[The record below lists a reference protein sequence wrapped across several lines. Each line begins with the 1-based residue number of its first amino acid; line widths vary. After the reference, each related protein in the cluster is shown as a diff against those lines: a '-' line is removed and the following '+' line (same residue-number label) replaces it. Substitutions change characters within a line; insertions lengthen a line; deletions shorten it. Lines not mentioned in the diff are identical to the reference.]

1 MVYKYLCEPG
11 PISSAFCPEKMIWAW
26 ASRSEGRPGLSRHLH
41 GRGDRTRP
49 HLKPEKNISRRRKT
63 VQVAPRLA
71 EVSPV
76 NTFQIL
82 ITPFSRPVARSRL
95 LLPLGGV
102 LVGRAPVA
110 DFGGLGPK
118 AKPQTGWPQLKLL
131 SPRSVSAFWLSL
143 RGSTEMF

>member
-1 MVYKYLCEPG
+1 MFYKYLCEPG
-11 PISSAFCPEKMIWAW
+11 PRSSVSCPEKMIWAW

-41 GRGDRTRP
+41 GRGDRTQP
-49 HLKPEKNISRRRKT
+49 HLKPETSGGIET
-63 VQVAPRLA
+63 VEVAPRLS

-110 DFGGLGPK
+110 AFGGLGPK
-118 AKPQTGWPQLKLL
+118 ARPQTGWPQLKLL
-131 SPRSVSAFWLSL
+131 SPRSVSAFWQSL
-143 RGSTEMF
+143 RGSVEMF